1 MNKSNFIL
9 IISSLFL
16 LCFCTSDKLTL
27 SGLKISD
34 FHTKTKDGV
43 TGLYIL
49 KNKQNMEVCITN
61 YGGRVVSIMV
71 PDRNG
76 KFEDVVCGFSTIDD
90 YLNTRQ
96 NFGAIVGRYIGRI
109 AKATFTLDSV
119 IYHLE
124 ANSGEDSMHGGTS
137 SIAYKIWEAEQ
148 PDESTLNLSYLSI
161 DGENGFPGNL
171 TVKVTYRVTDNN
183 ELDINYEAEADQP
196 TIVNLANHSFF
207 NISGDLNSSV
217 ESQLLYINADSYTPI
232 DSMKRATGEI
242 FPVAGTIFDFTTQRL
257 MGERI
262 NEDSLKAT
270 GGYDHNWVLSSNGD
284 VEKLAARVT
293 DKQSGRTLEVYTTEP
308 GIQIYTGNQLNKAIV
323 GKNSI
328 AYSKR
333 SAICLE
339 TQHFPDSPNK
349 TNFPSPVLR
358 PGETYHS
365 RCIYRFGIEE

>member
-9 IISSLFL
+9 IISILFL

-34 FHTKTKDGV
+34 FHTKTKNGV
-43 TGLYIL
+43 TDMYVL

-76 KFEDVVCGFSTIDD
+76 KFEDVVYGFSTIDD

-119 IYHLE
+119 TYHLE

-137 SIAYKIWEAEQ
+137 SFAYKIWEAEQ

-161 DGENGFPGNL
+161 GGENGFPGNL
-171 TVKVTYRVTDNN
+171 TVKVTYHVTDNN
-183 ELDINYEAEADQP
+183 ELDINYEAETDQP

-242 FPVAGTIFDFTTQRL
+242 FPIAGTIFDFTTQRL

-349 TNFPSPVLR
+349 INFSSPVLR